1 MRGERVR
8 ANVPFGFSMRRNN
21 IKFIM
26 TSEITK
32 ILEEEHQF
40 EIVRDLIDF
49 HRSRATKVVNEEA
62 LLTYWHVG
70 AYISQKL
77 KTNEWGAQVVTRL
90 AEYLA
95 VKDPTLKG
103 YRRRNL
109 YNMVMFYDSYS
120 SPEFQSLLQRIGRT
134 ETLVLSEEH
143 QKALTAIVQ
152 KDSAQYENDVM
163 LFVQNNSAQ
172 MPKLLTLTI
181 ISNHLEILSRKKNPE
196 ERLFYI
202 LYTYRERLK
211 YKELC
216 RCIDNDTFGT
226 IMSTNGNNMS
236 DALKQ
241 TYPESPLLLR
251 DTIYIDLLGL
261 PQKFKESKLRK
272 AMVEQ
277 MKTFIL
283 ELGKDFL
290 FMEDEYRLTVGSA
303 TFKSDLLFYHRGLQC
318 LVAVELKSGKFHPKD
333 LGQLEFYLE
342 ALDRDVKRSNENPS
356 IGILLCGE
364 ADSLQVEYALSRSMS
379 PTMVAEYK
387 RHLIPKE
394 VLQSQMEEFAK
405 IALKK

>member
-1 MRGERVR
+1 MVNEM
-8 ANVPFGFSMRRNN
+8 PN
-21 IKFIM
+21 IS
-26 TSEITK
+26 T
-32 ILEEEHQF
+32 EEQQF
-40 EIVRDLIDF
+40 EVVRGIIDL
-49 HRSRATKVVNEEA
+49 HRGRVAKAVNEEA
-62 LLTYWHVG
+62 LLIYWHVG
-70 AYISQKL
+70 CYISHKL
-77 KTNEWGAQVVTRL
+77 KTNEWGAQVVTKL

-109 YNMVMFYDSYS
+109 YNMVMFYEAYS
-120 SPEFQSLLQRIGRT
+120 SPEFQAILQRIGQT
-134 ETLVLSEEH
+134 EVIALPAERQKVLS
-143 QKALTAIVQ
+143 TIVQ
-152 KDSAQYENDVM
+152 NDSAQIENTI
-163 LFVQNNSAQ
+163 VQNDSAQ
-172 MPKLLTLTI
+172 MPQILSLTI

-216 RCIDNDTFGT
+216 RCIDINTFGT
-226 IMSTNGNNMS
+226 LMSSDGNHMS

-251 DTIYIDLLGL
+251 DTVYIDLLGL

-318 LVAVELKSGKFHPKD
+318 LVAVELKTGKFHPKD

-356 IGILLCGE
+356 IGILLCSE

-379 PTMVAEYK
+379 PTMIAEYK

-394 VLQSQMEEFAK
+394 VLQTQMEEFAR

>member
-1 MRGERVR
+1 M
-8 ANVPFGFSMRRNN
+8 ANEKVN
-21 IKFIM
+21 IQN
-26 TSEITK
+26 T
-32 ILEEEHQF
+32 EELQF
-40 EIVRDLIDF
+40 EVVRSIIDLY
-49 HRSRATKVVNEEA
+49 RSRAAKAVNEEA

-70 AYISQKL
+70 CYISHKL
-77 KTNEWGAQVVTRL
+77 KTNEWGAQVVTKL

-120 SPEFQSLLQRIGRT
+120 SPEFQALLQRIGQT
-134 ETLVLSEEH
+134 EVIALPAERQTMLS
-143 QKALTAIVQ
+143 TIVQ
-152 KDSAQYENDVM
+152 NDSAQIENTDITT
-163 LFVQNNSAQ
+163 VQNDSAQ
-172 MPKLLTLTI
+172 MPKVLSLTI

-226 IMSTNGNNMS
+226 LMSSDGNNMS

-251 DTIYIDLLGL
+251 DTVYIDLLGL

-272 AMVEQ
+272 TMVEQ

-318 LVAVELKSGKFHPKD
+318 LVAVELKTGKFHPKD

-356 IGILLCGE
+356 IGILLCSE

-394 VLQSQMEEFAK
+394 VLQSQMEEFAR

>member
-1 MRGERVR
+1 M
-8 ANVPFGFSMRRNN
+8 ANEMIN
-21 IKFIM
+21 I
-26 TSEITK
+26 SA
-32 ILEEEHQF
+32 EEQQF
-40 EIVRDLIDF
+40 EVVRGIIDL
-49 HRSRATKVVNEEA
+49 HRGRAAKAVNEEA

-70 AYISQKL
+70 CYISHKL
-77 KTNEWGAQVVTRL
+77 KTNEWGAQVVTKL

-109 YNMVMFYDSYS
+109 YNMVLFYDSYS
-120 SPEFQSLLQRIGRT
+120 SPEFHALLQRIGQT
-134 ETLVLSEEH
+134 EAIALPAER
-143 QKALTAIVQ
+143 KKMLTAIVQ
-152 KDSAQYENDVM
+152 NDSAQMENAKITT
-163 LFVQNNSAQ
+163 VQNDSAQ
-172 MPKLLTLTI
+172 MPKILSLTI

-226 IMSTNGNNMS
+226 LMSSDGNNMS

-251 DTIYIDLLGL
+251 DTVYIDLLGL

-318 LVAVELKSGKFHPKD
+318 LVAVELKTGKFHPKD

-356 IGILLCGE
+356 IGILLCSE

-394 VLQSQMEEFAK
+394 VLQTQMEEFAR

>member
-1 MRGERVR
+1 
-8 ANVPFGFSMRRNN
+8 
-21 IKFIM
+21 M
-26 TSEITK
+26 TNEITK
-32 ILEEEHQF
+32 ILEEEYQF
-40 EIVRDLIDF
+40 EIVRDIIDF

-77 KTNEWGAQVVTRL
+77 KTNEWGTQVVTRL

-120 SPEFQSLLQRIGRT
+120 SPEFQSLLQRIGQT
-134 ETLVLSEEH
+134 ETLALSEEH

-152 KDSAQYENDVM
+152 KDSAQFENDVM

-226 IMSTNGNNMS
+226 LMSSKGNNMS

-251 DTIYIDLLGL
+251 DTIYVDLLGL

-379 PTMVAEYK
+379 PTMVAEYR